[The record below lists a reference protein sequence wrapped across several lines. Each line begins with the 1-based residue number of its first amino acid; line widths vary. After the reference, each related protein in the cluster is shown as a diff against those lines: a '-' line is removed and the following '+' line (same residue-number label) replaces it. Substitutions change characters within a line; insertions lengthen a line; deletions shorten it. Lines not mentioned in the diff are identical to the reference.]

1 MTDGSEYAYLR
12 NYAKGRCPDCRQP
25 MTYIGEHRGD
35 QPGTW
40 FHDETTD
47 RDDCPAGDG
56 RL

>member
-1 MTDGSEYAYLR
+1 MSDEYAYLR

-25 MTYIGEHRGD
+25 MTYIADSSGH

-40 FHDETTD
+40 FHDSAAD
-47 RDDCPAGDG
+47 RDACPAGDG